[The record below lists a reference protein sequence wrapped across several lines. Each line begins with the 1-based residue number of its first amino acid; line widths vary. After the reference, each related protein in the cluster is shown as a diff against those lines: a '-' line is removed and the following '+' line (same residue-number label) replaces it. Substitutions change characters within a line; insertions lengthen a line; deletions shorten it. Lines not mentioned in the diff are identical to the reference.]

1 MKIVFAEYPGTTGRD
16 IATELRYLPDD
27 AQVVIAAYD
36 ENDPEPYYAAI
47 SDADAVLTGFAPID
61 KPAIDRMQNCKIIS
75 VQATG
80 WNFVEHEYAKEKGI
94 AVCAVGEYCTQEVA
108 DHTITLMLALQR
120 KLPYLQRRVNIDKAW
135 ELASLEAMG
144 VKRIEGQT
152 IGIVGFGKIGRAVAR
167 RAQAFGMEILAY
179 DPYIPESLVSEMG
192 GRLVDIDTLLAES
205 DVITVHMNMTSEN
218 ESFFTTEKFNKM
230 SRKPIFLN
238 VARGG
243 MVSEDDLLD
252 ALERGQ
258 LSGAGLDVLY
268 SESPN
273 LNTNRLIGRED
284 TVITPHSAFFSNDSI
299 EACERI
305 SIENI
310 CYYLDGQRDKV
321 FKLVQIPD

>member
-1 MKIVFAEYPGTTGRD
+1 MKIVFAEYPETAGRD
-16 IATELRYLPDD
+16 ITTELNYLPKD
-27 AQVVIAAYD
+27 AEVVIAAYD
-36 ENDPEPYYAAI
+36 ENNPEPYYAAM
-47 SDADAVLTGFAPID
+47 SDADAVLSGFAPID
-61 KPAIDRMQNCKIIS
+61 KAAIDRMQNCKIIS

-108 DHTITLMLALQR
+108 DHTMTLMLGLQR
-120 KLPYLQRRVNIDKAW
+120 RIPYLQRRVNVDKVW
-135 ELASLEAMG
+135 ETATLEIIG

-152 IGIVGFGKIGRAVAR
+152 IGIVGFGKIGRAVAK

-179 DPYIPESLVSEMG
+179 DPYIPESMVTDMG

-205 DVITVHMNMTSEN
+205 DVITIHMNMTSEN
-218 ESFFTTEKFNKM
+218 ESFFNTEKFNMMAK
-230 SRKPIFLN
+230 KPIFLN

-243 MVSEDDLLD
+243 MVNEDDMLD

-258 LSGAGLDVLY
+258 ISGAGLDVLY
-268 SESPN
+268 SESPD
-273 LNTNRLIGRED
+273 LTTNKLIGRED
-284 TVITPHSAFFSNDSI
+284 TIVTPHSAFFSNDSI

-310 CYYLDGQRDKV
+310 TYYLAGERDKV